1 VTDQERERFREI
13 LMRST
18 LGLWNELE
26 MLKGHE
32 DQLRS
37 SGTKRTRVD
46 ECGVRKVQR
55 RHVEGESGERSL
67 ERE

>member
-1 VTDQERERFREI
+1 MTDQEREMFREI

-26 MLKGHE
+26 VLKDHE

-37 SGTKRTRVD
+37 SGIKRTRVE
-46 ECGVRKVQR
+46 ECGIRKVQR
-55 RHVEGESGERSL
+55 QRVEGESGERSL